1 MSDIAKRLLA
11 SLRFDA
17 VNGDQHERSVV
28 ASQMREAASHIT
40 TLEAELAAVTKERDG
55 LRAGY
60 DAALAFVDSHVADPD
75 ITQKMCET
83 YAALQAQRAAID
95 KAREGK

>member
-28 ASQMREAASHIT
+28 ASQMREAASHIA
-40 TLEAELAAVTKERDG
+40 TLEAELAAVRADAERYLWLRDEAHQASRHAPAVLKDG
-55 LRAGY
+55 PTDECSFYFGNEL
-60 DAALAFVDSHVADPD
+60 D
-75 ITQKMCET
+75 
-83 YAALQAQRAAID
+83 AAID
-95 KAREGK
+95 AARKE